1 DKVQLGV
8 ELARSL
14 SEIELSSSNKQAI
27 KKLLLH
33 PNPHVLQ
40 QALTG
45 LSGKLL
51 EEGTLTA
58 FIREKLIKS
67 QQTDP
72 LPWLQA
78 VATVATVDPALVKAN
93 TERIHKISKAHPYL
107 LPRILHIWMQQ
118 EGTDTFLSRIDAI
131 VTQGDRL
138 KALYGIRA
146 LTDFWATVENKKAL
160 KPLVRQIIFEALAL
174 HDRGVAFACQQLLSD
189 SLLFDDNDFERI
201 NQVLAY
207 FELPGDIEVFQAFGR
222 LYKQQFEQ
230 QAAPVIDSLAAL
242 GY

>member
-1 DKVQLGV
+1 SGLNHPAQRAGVSKVVGRQGDEQTLTFLLEHVNEVVGSKYEQEAALAIGRLMLDDTVGTLHYHEVIKAAFSAEQPKIVQAWLYGFYRSSGDSLDAETKDLIYSQWQAYGVGHSPKVDQYIAKVLGSSVFAQNCDHHHKHGTMNDKVQLGV

-67 QQTDP
+67 
-72 LPWLQA
+72 
-78 VATVATVDPALVKAN
+78 
-93 TERIHKISKAHPYL
+93 
-107 LPRILHIWMQQ
+107 
-118 EGTDTFLSRIDAI
+118 
-131 VTQGDRL
+131 
-138 KALYGIRA
+138 
-146 LTDFWATVENKKAL
+146 
-160 KPLVRQIIFEALAL
+160 
-174 HDRGVAFACQQLLSD
+174 
-189 SLLFDDNDFERI
+189 
-201 NQVLAY
+201 
-207 FELPGDIEVFQAFGR
+207 
-222 LYKQQFEQ
+222 
-230 QAAPVIDSLAAL
+230 
-242 GY
+242 